1 MQNLMIAVFD
11 GLASLFFAF
20 ALCRILL
27 IPAERL
33 DKFSKYL
40 LAICLSI
47 YFLVSVAN
55 VLEYAGITAHL
66 DRFEDYFEILFLPC
80 FMFFLFAYDVRL
92 EINSRH
98 RTEEALSAS
107 EKLYRTLVD
116 NIDLGVTLIGKD
128 HRIRMTNATQGR
140 LFHRDPATFVGK
152 FCYHEFEGREGICD
166 HCPGVRAMARGT
178 VQEELTQGVRADG
191 SRFDVQIRA
200 FPLLDAAGE
209 TDGFVEL
216 VEDVTSRLQ
225 TEQALRENEAKF
237 RALFDLAPMAVAL
250 TDLQGGRLVDVNME
264 FCRITG
270 VRCPDVLGRSA
281 VELGF
286 YSERDRQDLVVAL
299 QEKGEVSGLEKT
311 FMVQGQPRHALM
323 FSRIVELRD
332 NRFVLTVFNDIT
344 EIKKME
350 EDLQRIARIES
361 VGILAGGIAHD
372 FNNILTGVLGN
383 ISLAKMYCQPDDK
396 VFAKLRETEY
406 AALRARDLTQQLL
419 TFSRGGEPVRR
430 SASVAALVREASD
443 FVLSGSMVR
452 AEYDLPDDLWPA
464 DIDSGQISQV
474 VQNLAFNAV
483 QAMAEGGTITVS
495 AENVIVGD
503 HEASP
508 LAAGRY
514 VRLSYADDGPGIAA
528 EHLPHIFDPYFTT
541 KKSGNGLGLAIC
553 HTIIKRHRGLL
564 TVESSVG
571 RGTTFFIHL
580 PAAAEAPQSVGTA
593 ADLLYGSGRVLVVDD
608 EEIILSIAREA
619 LMLLGYEVETAR
631 DGQEALALYQRGRE
645 AGRPFAAVIMDLTI
659 PGGMGGKEAAGKL
672 LEYDPQAKVLVSSG
686 YSNDPVMANFAD
698 YGFVGV
704 VPKPYQI
711 EGLSRVLRD
720 IL

>member
-1 MQNLMIAVFD
+1 MQNLMIVVFD
-11 GLASLFFAF
+11 GLATLFFAF
-20 ALCRILL
+20 AIYRALL
-27 IPAERL
+27 IPAGRL
-33 DKFSKYL
+33 DNFSRYL
-40 LAICLSI
+40 LVICLAI
-47 YFLVSVAN
+47 YFFVSGAN
-55 VLEYAGITAHL
+55 VLEYAGITAYFDGL
-66 DRFEDYFEILFLPC
+66 EDYFEILFLPC
-80 FMFFLFAYDVRL
+80 FMFFLFAYDARL
-92 EINSRH
+92 EINRRH

-140 LFHRDPATFVGK
+140 LFRRDPATFVGK
-152 FCYHEFEGREGICD
+152 LCYQEFEGRKEVCG
-166 HCPGVRAMARGT
+166 HCPGVRAMASGKA
-178 VQEELTQGVRADG
+178 QEEITQGVRGDG
-191 SRFDVQIRA
+191 SRFDVRIRA

-209 TDGFVEL
+209 TDGFIEL
-216 VEDVTSRLQ
+216 VEDVTIRLQ

-250 TDLQGGRLVDVNME
+250 TDLQSGRLIDVNME
-264 FCRITG
+264 FCRTTG
-270 VRCPDVLGRSA
+270 VSCRDVLGRSV

-286 YSERDRQDLVVAL
+286 YSESDRQDLLVAL
-299 QEKGEVSGLEKT
+299 QQKGEVNGLEKT
-311 FMVQGQPRHALM
+311 FMVKGQPRHALM
-323 FSRIVELRD
+323 FSRIIELQD

-350 EDLQRIARIES
+350 ENLQRIARIES

-383 ISLAKMYCQPDDK
+383 ISLAKIYCQPHDK
-396 VFAKLRETEY
+396 VYDKLRETEY

-443 FVLSGSMVR
+443 FVLSGSRVR

-483 QAMAEGGTITVS
+483 QAMPEGGTIAVS
-495 AENVIVGD
+495 AENVTIGD

-564 TVESSVG
+564 TVESRVG
-571 RGTTFFIHL
+571 GGTTFFIHL
-580 PAAAEAPQSVGTA
+580 PAAVTAPQPAATA
-593 ADLLYGSGRVLVVDD
+593 ADLLYGSGRILVVDD
-608 EEIILSIAREA
+608 EEIILEIAREA

-631 DGQEALALYQRGRE
+631 DGQEALELYGRARE

-659 PGGMGGKEAAGKL
+659 PGGMGGKEAAAKL
-672 LEYDPQAKVLVSSG
+672 LEYDAQARVLVSSG

-704 VPKPYQI
+704 VPKPYHI